1 MPLSCGWGACNAT
14 AWGAPSS
21 ISGCAACRAVLG
33 LMSRNNTIVARWFRA
48 VNPDQGCLLPAD
60 VRSWLPPDH
69 LCWQVIAVTGELDL
83 SGFAAA
89 HRADGPGQAPYD
101 PAMMLALLVYCY
113 FKGIRSSRKIK
124 QACVDDLGCRVICGG
139 ARPSHRAVAEFIRR
153 HRAEVKR
160 LFVQVLGLLAA
171 AGAVEGHCVAVD
183 GSPVPGNASRF
194 SNLDARQLAARIA
207 AREAAVEAEAEAWL
221 AGAAGADGAGRQ
233 PLPRDDDGGGG
244 GGDCGDGGG

>member
-89 HRADGPGQAPYD
+89 YRADGQGQAPYD

-139 ARPSHRAVAEFIRR
+139 AVPSHRAVAEFIRR
-153 HRAEVKR
+153 QRAEVKR
-160 LFVQVLGLLAA
+160 LFGPVLG
-171 AGAVEGHCVAVD
+171 
-183 GSPVPGNASRF
+183 
-194 SNLDARQLAARIA
+194 
-207 AREAAVEAEAEAWL
+207 
-221 AGAAGADGAGRQ
+221 GR
-233 PLPRDDDGGGG
+233 GGGG
-244 GGDCGDGGG
+244 GPAGAGERAPVREPGRGAAGGADRRGGGRDRGGGGGVAGRRRRG